1 MYGLVNNAI
10 KDLVIASA
18 GESVWEEVKRTA
30 GVGDLTIETAT
41 NYDDQISLQLVVAAS
56 DKLSLPV
63 ADILEAFGRH
73 WVLYT
78 NREGWLAHFRLDA
91 ESFVGCLNQLDEM
104 HQRVKDAM
112 PDAKMPQFRV
122 DADGDCFYLDY
133 VSHRE
138 GFAPM
143 VLGILNALAEQCN
156 ESWHIELLTKKRDNA
171 KGESFLMRQLAFN
184 ADGVH
189 DQAA

>member
-10 KDLVIASA
+10 KDLVLTSA
-18 GESVWEEVKRTA
+18 GESVWEQVKQSA
-30 GVGDLTIETAT
+30 GVADLHIDTTT
-41 NYDDQISLQLVVAAS
+41 NYDDQISLQLVTAAS
-56 DKLSLPV
+56 DILGLPV

-91 ESFVGCLNQLDEM
+91 ESFIGCLKQLDEM
-104 HQRVKDAM
+104 HLRVKDAM
-112 PDAKMPQFRV
+112 PDAKMPQFSV
-122 DADGDCFYLDY
+122 DSDGDYFYLDY

-143 VLGILNALAEQCN
+143 VLGILTALAEQFN
-156 ESWHIELLTKKRDNA
+156 ESWHIELMAEKRDNA
-171 KGESFLMRQLAFN
+171 KGESFLMRQIASN
-184 ADGVH
+184 DDGVH